1 MPDDIQ
7 SAPGW
12 GSDSLIL
19 SLPFANVRFNT
30 LSNHQSEALRNTYTD
45 FVVEPDS
52 LPAHFSLISD
62 CNAYR
67 LPKALR
73 IRSDTLTVNGQY
85 SPRITRD
92 VKGIS
97 VTGINFKARIHSHQ
111 SDLASSLGVAQESEL
126 SQANVVE
133 NFLRVIAAHRALDKG
148 GLLLHSA
155 GLVFN
160 DNAYIFCGRSG
171 AGKTT
176 LTRKAHEFGAKVMSD
191 DINLLLP
198 EEANRFLAHAIPF
211 TGEFGR
217 TQIDNTGRDYYPV
230 KCVVLL
236 EKGPR
241 LMSSR
246 AKQAESVAKLLTGCP
261 FVNTDENETSRLLD
275 VLTSLA
281 NYTPVL
287 NLQSKV
293 EDSIEA
299 IMLSIWKT
307 IQSD

>member
-1 MPDDIQ
+1 MPADMQ

-19 SLPFANVRFNT
+19 SLPFADVRFNA

-45 FVVEPDS
+45 FVVEPGS
-52 LPAHFSLISD
+52 QPEYFSSISD
-62 CNAYR
+62 CDTYR
-67 LPKALR
+67 LPKALN
-73 IRSDTLTVNGQY
+73 IRSETLTVNGQY
-85 SPRITRD
+85 SPKITRD
-92 VKGIS
+92 SEGVS
-97 VTGINFKARIHSHQ
+97 LTGINFKARIHSHE
-111 SDLASSLGVAQESEL
+111 SYLASSLGVAEESEL
-126 SQANVVE
+126 IQANVVE
-133 NFLRVIAAHRALDKG
+133 NFLRVIAAQRALDRK

-160 DNAYIFCGRSG
+160 DNAYIFCGKSG

-176 LTRKAHEFGAKVMSD
+176 LTRKAHEFGAKVLSD

-198 EEANRFLAHAIPF
+198 DGTNRFRAHSIPF

-217 TQIDNTGRDYYPV
+217 TLIHKVAQDYYPV

-236 EKGPR
+236 EKGFQ
-241 LMSSR
+241 LESSR
-246 AKQAESVAKLLTGCP
+246 IKQAESVAGLLTGCP

-275 VLTSLA
+275 ILTTLTHH
-281 NYTPVL
+281 TPVFK
-287 NLQSKV
+287 LQSQV

-299 IMLSIWKT
+299 IMLSLERAM
-307 IQSD
+307 QND